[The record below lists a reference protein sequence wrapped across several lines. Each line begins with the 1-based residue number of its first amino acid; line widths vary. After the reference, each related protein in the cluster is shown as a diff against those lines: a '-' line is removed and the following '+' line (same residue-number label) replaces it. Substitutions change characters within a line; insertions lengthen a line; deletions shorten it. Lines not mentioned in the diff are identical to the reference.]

1 MALIENNLF
10 DEPNQNNPL
19 WTYSDSLQVAVV
31 T

>member
-10 DEPNQNNPL
+10 DELNQNNPI
-19 WTYSDSLQVAVV
+19 WTYSDSLQITVV